1 MQVGNW
7 MEKDF
12 EKIPLGLSVGKVKEM
27 LRRDN
32 LSCGIVCDGEKFVG
46 IVKADEILG
55 IDDSLSVSNYVE
67 RVVYTLDPQDTLDE
81 ASVFFLEADIERL
94 PVLEDGKIVGVLSL
108 FQILDAFTQ
117 MAGFGEGGLRME
129 IELEDTPGELKKV
142 IDVLYAHSMN
152 VLSIL
157 IHPVKEIGKR
167 VAILRVHGNDV
178 KDLSKIL
185 DLNNISYRTIIKEEK
200 I

>member
-1 MQVGNW
+1 MQVSNW

-12 EKIPLGLSVGKVKEM
+12 EKIPMDSNVGKVKEI
-27 LRRDN
+27 LRKDD
-32 LSCGIVCDGEKFVG
+32 LSCGIICDGDKFVG

-55 IDDSLSVSNYVE
+55 VDDSLSVSDYVE
-67 RVVYTLDPQDTLDE
+67 KVVYTLDPQDTLDE
-81 ASVFFLEADIERL
+81 ASVFFLEADMERL
-94 PVLEDGKIVGVLSL
+94 PVLEDGKIVGVLNL

-129 IELEDTPGELKKV
+129 VELEDTPGELKRV
-142 IDVLYAHSMN
+142 FDVLYAHSMN
-152 VLSIL
+152 ILSTL
-157 IHPVKEIGKR
+157 IHPAEKSGKR
-167 VAILRVHGNDV
+167 IAILRVQGNNV
-178 KDLSKIL
+178 EDLSKIL